1 MTPVI
6 SYWSAKDMLWLDGTG
21 PDKRGPCKEDLA
33 ECGESASFS
42 GFTLED
48 IPGGPANGGLLTTST
63 VESSTAAPST
73 ETTTSASASR
83 PAAPSAPTQ
92 GPEPAPAQPPE
103 EPAEPS
109 GPAARCA
116 PAAVDCRRSGCCS
129 QPGMQ
134 CFEKNK
140 WWASCR
146 EACVPGFGRL
156 GADTSWTCRPLGP
169 RTPDTRRHDEVVLR
183 VVSAEVPA
191 NGTEVTVVLG
201 QKQLR
206 AQIFTQNK
214 TDTSKAL
221 NVTQA
226 AEARRRKG
234 GRSGASNG
242 TLDGAVRRKASSST
256 TTTTQVL
263 HV

>member
-1 MTPVI
+1 VQFYSFLLEEMEEITTTV
-6 SYWSAKDMLWLDGTG
+6 S
-21 PDKRGPCKEDLA
+21 PDLITSKR
-33 ECGESASFS
+33 
-42 GFTLED
+42 
-48 IPGGPANGGLLTTST
+48 
-63 VESSTAAPST
+63 T
-73 ETTTSASASR
+73 ETLT
-83 PAAPSAPTQ
+83 PP
-92 GPEPAPAQPPE
+92 PPE
-103 EPAEPS
+103 SQDEVPS
-109 GPAARCA
+109 WVNESLTNAGRDQGCSTTGT
-116 PAAVDCRRSGCCS
+116 DCRGTRCCRS
-129 QPGMQ
+129 PGMQ